1 MLADKHF
8 RRMLTLERQ
17 RSERSQ
23 KPFLLMLFDM
33 GDSIPSEKNRKL
45 LENILAALSDSIRD
59 TDVTGWYKND
69 SVLGVICTEF
79 GFDEYLIDSNATR
92 AASVR
97 RLRAMRRDTIL
108 STMMTRLSETL
119 RRNLSEQLFSQTC
132 ISFHL
137 FPEEWNLDIP
147 QRPTDPDAP
156 VYAPRKPKPHLRSGS
171 ATAVPEPDDAEQGSP
186 DNSFIRVARLSIED
200 SAASGQ

>member
-45 LENILAALSDSIRD
+45 LENTLAALSDSIRD

-79 GFDEYLIDSNATR
+79 GFDD
-92 AASVR
+92 
-97 RLRAMRRDTIL
+97 RDTIL

-119 RRNLSEQLFSQTC
+119 RKNLSEQQFSQTC
-132 ISFHL
+132 ISFYL

-156 VYAPRKPKPHLRSGS
+156 VYAPRKPKPHLRSGG
-171 ATAVPEPDDAEQGSP
+171 ATAVPEPDDAKQVSP

>member
-8 RRMLTLERQ
+8 RRMLTLERE

-45 LENILAALSDSIRD
+45 LENILAALSGSIRD

-79 GFDEYLIDSNATR
+79 GFD
-92 AASVR
+92 
-97 RLRAMRRDTIL
+97 DTIL
-108 STMMTRLSETL
+108 STMTTRLSETL
-119 RRNLSEQLFSQTC
+119 RKNLSEQQFSQTC

-147 QRPTDPDAP
+147 QGPTDPDAP
-156 VYAPRKPKPHLRSGS
+156 VCAPRKPKPHLRSGA
-171 ATAVPEPDDAEQGSP
+171 ATAVPEPDDAKQVSP
-186 DNSFIRVARLSIED
+186 DNSFIRIARLSIED
-200 SAASGQ
+200 SSASGQ